1 MDWLTK
7 NELIPHGDSRL
18 TRRGGFDPLWRIGI
32 TILII
37 YPRVSPAANQD
48 WTHLRRVHLTR
59 KISLHLSSILIQI
72 QYTRMFLVTDPPQ
85 RIKPCIAPGETWG
98 ARGNS

>member
-32 TILII
+32 TIPII
-37 YPRVSPAANQD
+37 YPRVSPTAAGKPAAKQD
-48 WTHLRRVHLTR
+48 WTHLRRVPLTR
-59 KISLHLSSILIQI
+59 KISIHLSSILIQI
-72 QYTRMFLVTDPPQ
+72 QYTRMFPVTDPPW
-85 RIKPCIAPGETWG
+85 RIKP
-98 ARGNS
+98 